1 MNCCSSLYSFFVPF
15 YLLFYFFQHFPENV
29 TIKVPSINPVSL
41 GKELL
46 SRCGNEEQWPYN
58 DAVTTTT
65 RKFLQAS
72 ISYIPLALETG
83 ADLSNAAFILSQPG
97 NEFVIRSGN
106 ADWEFF
112 FSQDYKGDISGKC
125 LRDEYC
131 ILLYSIVVQYVVF
144 CLWLVHH
151 SLMKMIGY

>member
-1 MNCCSSLYSFFVPF
+1 M
-15 YLLFYFFQHFPENV
+15 YLFIYLFIFFQHFPEDV
-29 TIKVPSINPVSL
+29 TIKVANINSL
-41 GKELL
+41 VLGRELI
-46 SRCGNEEQWPYN
+46 SRCGNEGQWRHH
-58 DAVTTTT
+58 DAVTITT

-83 ADLSNAAFILSQPG
+83 ANLSNAAFILSQPG

-125 LRDEYC
+125 LVYC
-131 ILLYSIVVQYVVF
+131 IVLYSIVVQYVVF